1 MPYEQLLQK
10 ALGLISRNRYTV
22 LKLKEKLVLYYE
34 KQIEKGELPPVSKT
48 EKETEIKKV
57 LTRLKE
63 LKYLD
68 DTQYAKDFI
77 STRIELK
84 PKGRFMLQQE
94 LKRKGIHPDLA
105 QRVIDETEIDEN
117 KNAIEALKKRIKSFS
132 SVPPQKQKEKSMRFL
147 ASRGFN
153 LEAIYK
159 AIEYWYN
166 KREI

>member
-10 ALGLISRNRYTV
+10 ALGLISKHRYTV

-48 EKETEIKKV
+48 EKELEIKKV

-68 DTQYAKDFI
+68 DAQYAKDFI
-77 STRIELK
+77 TTRIELK
-84 PKGRFMLQQE
+84 PKGRFMLQRE
-94 LKRKGIHPDLA
+94 LRRKGIHPDLVG
-105 QRVIDETEIDEN
+105 RILEETEIDEN
-117 KNAIEALKKRIKSFS
+117 ANAIKALKKRVSLFS
-132 SVPPQKQKEKSMRFL
+132 KHPPFKQKQKAMRFL

-159 AIEYWYN
+159 AIKHWYN
-166 KREI
+166 EAET